1 MFLWRHLPYKW
12 LLALAVLVYIV
23 SPLDFLPDIFPFL
36 GQIDDF
42 VILTFLI
49 SNLLQNL
56 PKLFSS
62 PKQEP
67 EVVKT
72 IDVDATT
79 IP

>member
-1 MFLWRHLPYKW
+1 MPFLRNLPYSW
-12 LLALAVLVYIV
+12 LLVIAALVYII
-23 SPLDFLPDIFPFL
+23 SPLDFLPDLFPFL

-56 PKLFSS
+56 PKLFSPP
-62 PKQEP
+62 PKEP
-67 EVVKT
+67 EAVKT